1 MIVLIIFHTIL
12 KIALIV
18 LAVILT
24 VIALILFFPV
34 TYKVSGKFN
43 GGVRLRADFQWL
55 FYIVFLRVT
64 YDTVEKKTKAVLRIL
79 GIPIQLYPKK
89 PKRVKKSRKTKEPQQ
104 SGAVTGEKAAE
115 TLEIDPDAAED
126 ESAEAAG
133 EMKKKSKLRSI
144 PERFRRLKE
153 KAASAKEKAAA
164 IGKELTDPQN
174 KAAVKHL
181 LSELKTLLSHYKP
194 RHLRMKL
201 SFSTGDPART
211 GELLGVLSV
220 FPFAYQ
226 RGNRVIP
233 DFVSEKAYLKGNAS
247 LSGHIISCY
256 AVAALIRIAM
266 DKNIRRMR
274 KHIKAV
280 KG

>member
-1 MIVLIIFHTIL
+1 MILLMILHTAL
-12 KIALIV
+12 KVVLIV
-18 LAVILT
+18 LAVIAALL
-24 VIALILFFPV
+24 VLILFFPV
-34 TYKVSGKFN
+34 SYRISGRFQEGAKVHGD
-43 GGVRLRADFQWL
+43 VRWL
-55 FYIVFLRVT
+55 FSLVFIRAS
-64 YDTVEKKTKAVLRIL
+64 YDTTEKKPKVVLRIL

-89 PKRVKKSRKTKEPQQ
+89 PKRVKKSRKTTEPQQ

-115 TLEIDPDAAED
+115 TIESDPDAAED
-126 ESAEAAG
+126 QSAEAAG

-164 IGKELTDPQN
+164 IRKELTDPQN

-181 LSELKTLLSHYKP
+181 LSELKTLFSHYKP

-226 RGNRVIP
+226 RGNRVMP
-233 DFVSEKAYLKGNAS
+233 DFVSDEAYIKGNAS
-247 LSGHIISCY
+247 LSGHIVLCY
-256 AVAALIRIAM
+256 AAAALIRIVM
-266 DKNIRRMR
+266 DKNVRRMI